1 MIRTKASIIV
11 KDKAGRDEYGSRIT
25 RETTL
30 SGVTGYYTINQ
41 KEHELDNGSISIKR
55 YVKFIAAEVLTLPK
69 ECYLVIDDIHYLVTN
84 HKALYKK
91 GTLIEAIQNG

>member
-25 RETTL
+25 
-30 SGVTGYYTINQ
+30 INQ
-41 KEHELDNGSISIKR
+41 KEHELDNGSISIKH

-69 ECYLVIDDIHYLVTN
+69 ECYLVIDNTHYLVTN